1 MGGWMKEE
9 RAAGMWEGMWCSYHN
24 SWNVSD
30 RDVLNQWFSRW
41 GPRPIAHA
49 LRENLL
55 EMQIW
60 APRPRSIES
69 ETLGV
74 GPSTLC
80 FNKSS
85 RWFRP
90 RLKFENHG
98 GGPVSFYRWE
108 NQDEEL
114 GNDLSELTHS
124 VCDTAGSP
132 ELQPLPLPPN
142 QPASLHLAIS
152 LCNQKEP
159 CICQTISK
167 SWDWIST
174 PVRFLI
180 SLGVFQ
186 NLEKKKMWLR
196 VVSAR
201 LWAVERSQAIALLLT
216 GGFLGRSCNVIAP
229 CDGPGPPLSLAI
241 MHVTHDL
248 VSCFRGRECMNGGWC
263 WPRGEARD
271 FGLDQISTVIMLF
284 LLISSFGYKFLLKCI
299 LHIPF
304 QSYSYACFCLFS
316 SAVNHAGY
324 TIKECFLSPCH

>member
-1 MGGWMKEE
+1 MDGRMD
-9 RAAGMWEGMWCSYHN
+9 EGRKGCRNVRRHVMFFFFVFFCMWCSYHN

-69 ETLGV
+69 ETLEV

-132 ELQPLPLPPN
+132 EFQPLPLPPN
-142 QPASLHLAIS
+142 QPVSLHLAIS

-159 CICQTISK
+159 CICQAISK

-186 NLEKKKMWLR
+186 NLEKKKK
-196 VVSAR
+196 
-201 LWAVERSQAIALLLT
+201 
-216 GGFLGRSCNVIAP
+216 
-229 CDGPGPPLSLAI
+229 CDL
-241 MHVTHDL
+241 
-248 VSCFRGRECMNGGWC
+248 E
-263 WPRGEARD
+263 
-271 FGLDQISTVIMLF
+271 LF
-284 LLISSFGYKFLLKCI
+284 LQGFEQWKGARRLHYSSLEA
-299 LHIPF
+299 
-304 QSYSYACFCLFS
+304 S
-316 SAVNHAGY
+316 
-324 TIKECFLSPCH
+324 